1 MCFGTTVLGSGM
13 ALVTDTGNP
22 ERLLGMFVGGVVGT
36 VALAYVAFIIINLK
50 IKQ

>member
-1 MCFGTTVLGSGM
+1 MCFGTAVLGSGM
-13 ALVTDTGNP
+13 ALVMDSGNP